1 MNGTKRLQR
10 LALACGI
17 ALGGLVMSPSASA
30 EECLPGFGPGCVT
43 PYPAPPTERIPIHP
57 AALNP
62 IWVGGLDYV
71 TPFPFIVDRD
81 FVVLTVTLPDG
92 HRVAGISAACR
103 TDAEHPS
110 CPNLALFALYDLRL
124 RLDQAL
130 RARP

>member
-1 MNGTKRLQR
+1 MLKPLVFVAG
-10 LALACGI
+10 LAWSSLSI
-17 ALGGLVMSPSASA
+17 ADD
-30 EECLPGFGPGCVT
+30 CLPGFGPGCVT

-71 TPFPFIVDRD
+71 TPAAQVVSND

-92 HRVAGISAACR
+92 HRVAGISAACAA
-103 TDAEHPS
+103 DSES
-110 CPNLALFALYDLRL
+110 CPNLALFAWFDLRL

-130 RARP
+130 RARPR

>member
-1 MNGTKRLQR
+1 MKLKSLLLAAGLAVSCP
-10 LALACGI
+10 ALA
-17 ALGGLVMSPSASA
+17 
-30 EECLPGFGPGCVT
+30 EDCLPGFGPGCVT

-71 TPFPFIVDRD
+71 TPAAQVVSDD

-92 HRVAGISAACR
+92 HRVAGISAACA
-103 TDAEHPS
+103 DDSES
-110 CPNLALFALYDLRL
+110 CPNLALFAWFDLRL
-124 RLDQAL
+124 RLDQSL

>member
-1 MNGTKRLQR
+1 MKLKSLLLIAG
-10 LALACGI
+10 LAVSGS
-17 ALGGLVMSPSASA
+17 ALA

-71 TPFPFIVDRD
+71 TPEGQVVSND

-92 HRVAGISAACR
+92 HRVAGISAACAA
-103 TDAEHPS
+103 DSES
-110 CPNLALFALYDLRL
+110 CPNLALFAWFDLRL

>member
-1 MNGTKRLQR
+1 MQQSNRRAARVCG
-10 LALACGI
+10 LALI
-17 ALGGLVMSPSASA
+17 GLAASAAA

-43 PYPAPPTERIPIHP
+43 PSPAPATERIPIHP

-62 IWVGGLDYV
+62 IWIGGMDYV
-71 TPFPFIVDRD
+71 TPVAQVVAGD

-92 HRVAGISAACR
+92 HRVAGLSAACAP
-103 TDAEHPS
+103 TAEA
-110 CPNLALFALYDLRL
+110 CPNLALFAWFDLRL

>member
-1 MNGTKRLQR
+1 MEKMKSLLLVAG
-10 LALACGI
+10 LALSMP
-17 ALGGLVMSPSASA
+17 ALADD
-30 EECLPGFGPGCVT
+30 CLPGFGPGCVT

-71 TPFPFIVDRD
+71 TPAAQVVSND

-92 HRVAGISAACR
+92 HRVAGISAACAA
-103 TDAEHPS
+103 DSES
-110 CPNLALFALYDLRL
+110 CPNLALFAWFDLRL